1 MAYEFEKNLE
11 LHTGHPFKHF
21 KEFLETNPDLVAE
34 IETAMKAVLTRI
46 DPSDRGIRFVTGAA
60 FEWILAAACGVAG
73 ISTLP
78 GGHSEN
84 GYDLL
89 ALRENM
95 KGLWSVKSSSTSKLS
110 SFRLTNTMNNANAK
124 FETPTIFIHPK
135 LPGLVYLDPQLSPKV
150 ANKVKIKKDAIDIS
164 GSLIN
169 NYAIANPKLV
179 APLKAPINE
188 NLGKGDP
195 YLDFVSNLLT
205 AGNYQLLGPIMN
217 NLKENSKILM
227 TIRSALEQGI
237 LSTDQYQ
244 QMLDKLITKKY

>member
-1 MAYEFEKNLE
+1 MTYAFEANLS
-11 LHTGHPFKHF
+11 LQNDHPFRKF
-21 KEFLETNPDLVAE
+21 KEFLSSEPGLVTE
-34 IETAMKAVLTRI
+34 IETAMRAVLTRI

-95 KGLWSVKSSSTSKLS
+95 QGLWSVKSSSTSKFS
-110 SFRLTNTMNNANAK
+110 YFRLTNTMNNANAK
-124 FETPTIFIHPK
+124 FTTPTIFVHPK
-135 LPGLVYLDPQLSPKV
+135 LPGLVYLDPKLAPAV
-150 ANKVKIKKDAIDIS
+150 ASNVKIKKDAIDIS

-169 NYAIANPKLV
+169 KYAIANPNLV
-179 APLKAPINE
+179 APLHAPINQ

-205 AGNYQLLGPIMN
+205 AGNYQFLGPIMN

-237 LSTDQYQ
+237 LSKDQYQ
-244 QMLDKLITKKY
+244 QMLDKLIPNN